1 MPVRPPAWEAARTA
15 GGAAGAGGAADD
27 SVIGAMLGEVVVPL
41 ANDGEEKVVVAK
53 SHACN
58 YDELRGQDVSGI
70 HARLMC

>member
-1 MPVRPPAWEAARTA
+1 
-15 GGAAGAGGAADD
+15 
-27 SVIGAMLGEVVVPL
+27 MLGEVAVPL